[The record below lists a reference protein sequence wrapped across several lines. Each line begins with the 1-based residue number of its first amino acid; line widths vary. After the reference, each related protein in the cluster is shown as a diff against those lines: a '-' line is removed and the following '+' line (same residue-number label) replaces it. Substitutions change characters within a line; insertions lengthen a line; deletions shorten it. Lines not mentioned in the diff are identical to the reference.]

1 MGLVCQPI
9 EESEESTM
17 FPVVNDYGVHIL
29 GWFVFVASKGVDGWD
44 VDSRRE
50 CLAADSVG

>member
-9 EESEESTM
+9 EDSEESTI
-17 FPVVNDYGVHIL
+17 FPVANDDSVHIL
-29 GWFVFVASKGVDGWD
+29 GWFVFVASEVVDGWD
-44 VDSRRE
+44 LDSRRE